1 MTTAKKN
8 LSPSFTLAEMT
19 YSTTAVAHGL
29 DNTPN
34 ATQLRNLT
42 ELCKKILEPI
52 RKEINQPIKVNSG
65 FRAVKV
71 NAAVGGVSTSAHCYG
86 LAADIVCPRYG
97 NAKTFCKFVEKFL
110 KDNNIAFDQLI
121 YEYGTWVHIGLRHP
135 DGRQRRQV
143 ITINKYGTH
152 QGIV

>member
-19 YSTTAVAHGL
+19 HSSTAVALGL

-34 ATQLRNLT
+34 ATQLKNLT
-42 ELCKKILEPI
+42 ELCKKILEPL

-65 FRAVKV
+65 FRDVKV
-71 NAAVGGVSTSAHCYG
+71 NVAVGGVSTSAHCYG

-97 NAKTFCKFVEKFL
+97 NAKTFCTFVEKYL

>member
-8 LSPSFTLAEMT
+8 LSPSFTLDELTAS
-19 YSTTAVAHGL
+19 STATARKI

-34 ATQLRNLT
+34 AAQLKNLT
-42 ELCKKILEPI
+42 ELCKKILEPL
-52 RKEINQPIKVNSG
+52 RKSIGQPIKVNSG
-65 FRAVKV
+65 FRSAKLNV
-71 NAAVGGVSTSAHCYG
+71 AVGGVSTSAHCYG

-97 NAKTFCKFVEKFL
+97 NAKSFCQYVEKFL

-121 YEYGTWVHIGLRHP
+121 YEYGTWVHIGIKHP

>member
-1 MTTAKKN
+1 M
-8 LSPSFTLAEMT
+8 
-19 YSTTAVAHGL
+19 
-29 DNTPN
+29 
-34 ATQLRNLT
+34 T
-42 ELCKKILEPI
+42 ELCKKILEPL

-71 NAAVGGVSTSAHCYG
+71 NAAVGGVSTSAHCFG
-86 LAADIVCPRYG
+86 LAVDIVCPRYG

-110 KDNNIAFDQLI
+110 KDNNIAFDQVI
-121 YEYGTWVHIGLRHP
+121 YEFGSWVHVGIRHP

>member
-1 MTTAKKN
+1 MTNASKN

-19 YSTTAVAHGL
+19 YSATAVARGL
-29 DNTPN
+29 DNTPK
-34 ATQLRNLT
+34 AAELKNLT
-42 ELCKKILEPI
+42 ELCKKILEPL
-52 RKEINQPIKVNSG
+52 RKSIGQPIKVNSG
-65 FRAVKV
+65 FRATKV
-71 NAAVGGVSTSAHCYG
+71 NAAVGGVSTSAHCFG

-97 NAKTFCKFVEKFL
+97 NAKAFCQYVEKFL
-110 KDNNIAFDQLI
+110 EENNIAFDQLI
-121 YEYGTWVHIGLRHP
+121 YEYGTCVHIGIRHP